1 MSRDSGQ
8 MIETEKR
15 MSRIV
20 IEFNVNRIVVASLQQ
35 RPREIRDFTGKLNL
49 GGSAPKNP
57 KIREV

>member
-1 MSRDSGQ
+1 